1 MSGQGRV
8 AVGAIAG
15 ASVVAL
21 VCIGFT
27 GGLAPRSTTT
37 NAVPGDVPVVMTAD
51 PGITP
56 TTQVVQIQLTSTS
69 TAATTIAN
77 TTTTTSAHA
86 THSSASAPP
95 STHSVASPTATTQT
109 QRTTPVTTTAA
120 PTTTTC
126 MGLFC

>member
-8 AVGAIAG
+8 AAGAIAG

-51 PGITP
+51 PGSTP
-56 TTQVVQIQLTSTS
+56 TSQVVQIQLTNTGV
-69 TAATTIAN
+69 AATTTAD
-77 TTTTTSAHA
+77 TTTTTATRS
-86 THSSASAPP
+86 THSSISAPP
-95 STHSVASPTATTQT
+95 STHSVVATTT
-109 QRTTPVTTTAA
+109 SAPPVHTTAPTTTAQ

-126 MGLFC
+126 AGLF

>member
-8 AVGAIAG
+8 AIGAIAG

-56 TTQVVQIQLTSTS
+56 TTQVVQIQLTNTNV
-69 TAATTIAN
+69 AVTTTT

-95 STHSVASPTATTQT
+95 STHSVASPTLTSAT

-120 PTTTTC
+120 PTTTPC
-126 MGLFC
+126 IGLFC